1 MILYHTSYTEIPHP
15 DLQHS
20 RPRLDFGIGFYLTPL
35 RAQAERY
42 GERFIRR
49 GQKAIM
55 NIYQF
60 DDDSLDYDSC
70 LNSGEVCNDK
80 LAIIPSNKG
89 GSYELGECVGYII
102 VKHLDSIVIAA
113 ADELSRLFEVGE
125 VILREVLHLD

>member
-35 RAQAERY
+35 RTQAERY

-60 DDDSLDYDSC
+60 DDGSLDCTRKVFSAYD
-70 LNSGEVCNDK
+70 GE
-80 LAIIPSNKG
+80 
-89 GSYELGECVGYII
+89 
-102 VKHLDSIVIAA
+102 
-113 ADELSRLFEVGE
+113 
-125 VILREVLHLD
+125 

>member
-1 MILYHTSYTEIPHP
+1 MILYHTSYIEIPHP
-15 DLQHS
+15 DLLHS

-60 DDDSLDYDSC
+60 DDDSLDCTHKVFSAYD
-70 LNSGEVCNDK
+70 GEWLDFITACR
-80 LAIIPSNKG
+80 KG
-89 GSYELGECVGYII
+89 LP
-102 VKHLDSIVIAA
+102 H
-113 ADELSRLFEVGE
+113 
-125 VILREVLHLD
+125 